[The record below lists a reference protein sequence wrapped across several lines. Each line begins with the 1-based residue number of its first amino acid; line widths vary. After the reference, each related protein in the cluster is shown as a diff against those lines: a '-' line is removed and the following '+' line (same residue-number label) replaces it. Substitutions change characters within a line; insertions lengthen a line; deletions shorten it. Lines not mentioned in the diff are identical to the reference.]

1 MFCFFMTLENLGV
14 GEDER
19 LRFVLAVTVVMVVVA
34 CWPAESE
41 EVVVERLVL
50 AAEGF

>member
-1 MFCFFMTLENLGV
+1 MFCFFVNLEALGV

-19 LRFVLAVTVVMVVVA
+19 LRFVVVVTVVTVVVA
-34 CWPAESE
+34 CWAAESE
-41 EVVVERLVL
+41 EAVVERLVL

>member
-1 MFCFFMTLENLGV
+1 MAVAG

-19 LRFVLAVTVVMVVVA
+19 LRFVLVLVVVTVVVVVA
-34 CWPAESE
+34 CLSAEEVEESE
-41 EVVVERLVL
+41 VWVVERLVL

>member
-1 MFCFFMTLENLGV
+1 MFCFFVNLEALGV

-19 LRFVLAVTVVMVVVA
+19 LRFVVVVTVVTVVVA
-34 CWPAESE
+34 CWGAESE

>member
-1 MFCFFMTLENLGV
+1 M
-14 GEDER
+14 GEEER
-19 LRFVLAVTVVMVVVA
+19 LRFVVVVTVVTVVVA

-41 EVVVERLVL
+41 EAVVERPVL

>member
-1 MFCFFMTLENLGV
+1 MFCFFVILEAWGV

-19 LRFVLAVTVVMVVVA
+19 LRFVVAVTVVMVVA
-34 CWPAESE
+34 WWPAESE
-41 EVVVERLVL
+41 EAVVEMLGL

>member
-1 MFCFFMTLENLGV
+1 MFCFFVTLEVWGV

-19 LRFVLAVTVVMVVVA
+19 LRFVVAVTVVMVVVVA
-34 CWPAESE
+34 CWAAESE
-41 EVVVERLVL
+41 EAVVL